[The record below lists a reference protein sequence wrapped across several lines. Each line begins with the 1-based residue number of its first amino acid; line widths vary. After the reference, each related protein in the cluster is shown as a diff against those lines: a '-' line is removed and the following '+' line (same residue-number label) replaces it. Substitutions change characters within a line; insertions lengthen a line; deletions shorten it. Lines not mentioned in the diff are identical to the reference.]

1 MQRAPS
7 LAAYPTYIPSSVG
20 EKRKP
25 PAWGTVLGVVHLGPP
40 TSIVA
45 LPAIWVM
52 SCQKVNVGLKFVISR
67 ALMLRV
73 FLELSLLGFQALVPA
88 SAPIELASKCLC
100 FNRR

>member
-25 PAWGTVLGVVHLGPP
+25 PAWGTVLGVVVHLGPP
-40 TSIVA
+40 TSIVT

-73 FLELSLLGFQALVPA
+73 FLELLSLRFPSFGPCVRT
-88 SAPIELASKCLC
+88 
-100 FNRR
+100 N